1 MTARSQYRV
10 RYWADKIRNQHYIKE
25 FRFLSTIYVSAI
37 MCKYPDLTTYRQYN
51 HAMHNAYFFLHIFS
65 FQSARYLNIMF
76 IFYIKHSIHVNV
88 KKLLARRK
96 IEVSWIRIFRIS
108 YLCLVLRSTTT
119 NFVNVPLWS
128 SETTSKNGSPAP
140 VIQTL
145 RAINFVER
153 RKRSRYCF
161 SEAAASSDSQ
171 RSPRLTQTILREHNP
186 RYFVHVGSSTLKL
199 NSSSLV
205 GSKVGPKSA
214 ANRLETWSFP
224 AHWY

>member
-1 MTARSQYRV
+1 MLCIILISF
-10 RYWADKIRNQHYIKE
+10 YI
-25 FRFLSTIYVSAI
+25 
-37 MCKYPDLTTYRQYN
+37 
-51 HAMHNAYFFLHIFS
+51 FFLFKV
-65 FQSARYLNIMF
+65 YLNIMF
-76 IFYIKHSIHVNV
+76 VLCIKHSICVNG
-88 KKLLARRK
+88 KNLLARRK
-96 IEVSWIRIFRIS
+96 TEVSWIRIFRIS

-171 RSPRLTQTILREHNP
+171 RSPRPTQTILREYNL

-205 GSKVGPKSA
+205 GSRVASKSA
-214 ANRLETWSFP
+214 ANRLEAWSFP
-224 AHWY
+224 AHWS